1 MSSSTLFRFM
11 GRTALT
17 VLLMASSTLSAQTL
31 QKASARQVI
40 FKAQKYLPGI
50 ENIQL
55 NPTSQRPVLL
65 QGTLARDLDLGNADA
80 VRSFLRN
87 TGPVFGLQSADH
99 DFTPV
104 RYRKDDLGMV
114 HTRVQHYYKGVKVFG
129 SEIILH
135 ADARGV
141 VKLMNG
147 QLVDDIDVDVTPRIT
162 ADQAFEIAKKHV
174 GARTFRWQDPVK
186 EAILKQ
192 VYNDPSKTW
201 KPTPELVIAPNKGR
215 FLGSDFRLAYKL
227 MLPTEEPVAGNWTYF
242 IDAHTGEVINR
253 WNSMHSVNAV
263 GTGNSLYSGTVD
275 INTNDTGTT
284 FEMYDVTRNIKTYNA
299 NNSTILPGTLFTD
312 ADNVWDAAVQ
322 NAAVDHHW
330 GAMQFYDYYKNVH
343 GRNSIDGN
351 GMQIVGSVHYSTNY
365 NNASWDGSQ
374 ARFGDGDG
382 IDFDPLVTVDISAH
396 EYTHGV
402 TDFESNLVYQ
412 SEPGALNEALSDI
425 FGTAVEFYAKPG
437 TANWMVGEECYTPA
451 TPGDALRYMDNPN
464 QGGDPDTYKGDF
476 WASTANPNPFNDWGG
491 VHTNSGVANHQFYLL
506 TEGGSGTNDNGDS
519 YSVTGIGI
527 TKAAKIWYRAQTTYL
542 TTNSQYSDARNA
554 TVNAA
559 IDLYGDGSQEHIQV
573 QNAWH
578 AVGVGAPGGGGGG
591 GNTPPVPT
599 ITSPADGATFPSGS
613 SINYAGDA
621 TDAEDGTVAAGGFV
635 WIANGP
641 GLPADYVFASG
652 VKSGTVT
659 PPQDGTYTITLEVTD
674 SGGLK
679 ASTSVTITIGGTA
692 NQPPTAVAEA
702 TPTSG
707 TAPLTVNFTGSNSS
721 DPDGT
726 IQSYS
731 WDFGD
736 GNSSTQADPTHT
748 YSTAGTYTA
757 VLTVTDD
764 AGATGTDQ
772 VTITVSSGNT
782 NTPPVATITSPNDGD
797 SYPVGTTITFT
808 GEGTDAEDGT
818 LPAANFT
825 WKYQFNGGAET
836 VLLTG
841 SKSGSGTLTYPG
853 TYTLILEVQDSDGAT
868 GRDQITI
875 TATGGAVNAGI
886 SGEGATAPMVPG
898 SVPQYYGTLSNYPN
912 PFNPET
918 TIAFTLERS
927 QPITLAIYNVIGQ
940 RVRLLREGFTEKGRY
955 TLRWDGRD
963 DSGRALT
970 SGIYYLRLAM
980 GNTVVFHKIVMM
992 K

>member
-1 MSSSTLFRFM
+1 MLSSFSRAMSK
-11 GRTALT
+11 AA
-17 VLLMASSTLSAQTL
+17 MAFLILASASAIAQTQ
-31 QKASARQVI
+31 QKATAFQAISQA
-40 FKAQKYLPGI
+40 KKYLPGI
-50 ENIQL
+50 ERIQV
-55 NPTSQRPVLL
+55 NPESQRPVLL
-65 QGTLARDLDLGNADA
+65 QGSIARGLDLENAED
-80 VRSFLRN
+80 VRTFMRDN
-87 TGPVFGLQSADH
+87 RQVFGIQSEAN
-99 DFTPV
+99 DFKPV
-104 RYRKDDLGMV
+104 RFQKDNLGMT

-129 SEIILH
+129 SEMILH
-135 ADARGV
+135 ADANGV
-141 VKLMNG
+141 VRVING
-147 QLVDDIDVDVTPRIT
+147 QLVDGIELEVAPQIS

-174 GARTFRWQDPVK
+174 GASKFRWQSPVK

-192 VYNDPSKTW
+192 VYGDPNKTW
-201 KPTPELVIAPNKGR
+201 KPVPELVIAPNKGL
-215 FLGSDFRLAYKL
+215 FLDSDFRLAYKL
-227 MLPTEEPVAGNWTYF
+227 MLPTEEPIAGNWTYF
-242 IDAHTGEVINR
+242 IDARTGEVINR

-263 GTGNSLYSGTVD
+263 GTGTSLYSGTVD
-275 INTNDTGTT
+275 INTNDTGST

-312 ADNVWDAAVQ
+312 ADNVWNAAVQ

-351 GMQIVGSVHYSTNY
+351 GMQIIGSVHYSTNY

-437 TANWMVGEECYTPA
+437 TANWKVGEECYTPA

-464 QGGDPDTYKGDF
+464 QGGDPDTYQGDF

-491 VHTNSGVANHQFYLL
+491 VHTNSGVANHQFFLL

-599 ITSPADGATFPSGS
+599 ITSPSDGATYPSGS
-613 SINYAGDA
+613 SINYVGDA
-621 TDAEDGTVAAGGFV
+621 TDAEDGTVAASGFV
-635 WIANGP
+635 WTANGP
-641 GLPADYVFASG
+641 GLPANYVFASG

-659 PPQDGTYTITLEVTD
+659 PPQDGTFTITLEVTD

-679 ASTSVTITIGGTA
+679 ASTSVTITIGGA
-692 NQPPTAVAEA
+692 GNQAPTAVAEA

-721 DPDGT
+721 DPDGS

-736 GNSSTQADPTHT
+736 GNSSTQADPSHT
-748 YSTAGTYTA
+748 YNTAGTYTA

-764 AGATGTDQ
+764 QGATGTDQ
-772 VTITVSSGNT
+772 VTITVTSGNT
-782 NTPPVATITSPNDGD
+782 NTPPVATITAPNDGD
-797 SYPVGTTITFT
+797 SFPVGSTITFT

-818 LPAANFT
+818 IPAANFT
-825 WKYQFNGGAET
+825 WKYQFNGGAVT
-836 VLLTG
+836 PLLSG
-841 SKSGSGTLTYPG
+841 SKSGTGTLTYPG
-853 TYTLILEVQDSDGAT
+853 TYTLILEVQDSDGAIGT
-868 GRDQITI
+868 DQITV
-875 TATGGAVNAGI
+875 TATGGAISAGI
-886 SGEGATAPMVPG
+886 TGENPG
-898 SVPQYYGTLSNYPN
+898 NPIVLGGLPQDYGILANYPN

-918 TIAFTLERS
+918 TIAFTLAQS
-927 QPITLAIYNVIGQ
+927 QRITLAIYNVIGQ
-940 RVRLLREGFTEKGRY
+940 RVRTLQDGFAESGSHRV
-955 TLRWDGRD
+955 RWDGRD
-963 DSGRALT
+963 DSGRSLT
-970 SGIYYLRLAM
+970 SGLYYVRLAM
-980 GNTVVFHKIVMM
+980 GSTVVFHKIVMM